1 MVCKNFSRQNH
12 GGVYTHWR
20 MERCFLNKKNFNAK
34 IWLQSDSRSAA
45 AADSRR
51 QHLPNIPPVDD
62 LINFKPD
69 QYFSKGWKG
78 EGLSN
83 KSVIKVQ
90 SVIRSLYDDARKQF
104 RGFHQRNRSLK
115 YSIYEEFQQ
124 YASQFDIN
132 AEEIGSFGQFWD
144 QIKEYPRT
152 PYKKMLDPFIEIYSY
167 RAVIFYLYRLKFML
181 GISRS
186 IQSHLA
192 PGDILN
198 PNSFINRVFRKGGSL
213 ELNCESLQSHLYSWY
228 RPHQS
233 HARGI
238 QGILYQFE
246 DLKIDEIFKATEIS
260 SFCPSVESLPLKGT
274 RSHAISQES
283 FGCFVNDLIIKLPI
297 WLRKER
303 FLPQKLIGNKLTPST
318 VRTKYTGNYLDS
330 FYQSHWY
337 AQNSRIEFKYN
348 DLICPDFINNDFLNG
363 SFTKYCQEIQFM
375 TFVLEVANFH
385 NLDALATLS
394 KIVNNKYFSQN
405 VNGADKFKQ
414 ISFFNPM
421 DTSYSSSY
429 DRIILNLTN
438 LPKKNPHHYLL
449 NQISQQINELNQD
462 GLILVFSNQKLFI
475 PSQSDKVEQLLKE
488 VQIEAHFNMEGLKGK
503 GEISNFLYV
512 FSKRSLQPNS
522 DSSSF
527 NSSLNIFYNNS
538 KESCLTFRW
547 SGELSTFQKFELYVE
562 ELNKFFEKK
571 SSSSASVFTSELDQ
585 DLQFHFHQDAVVEGK
600 LMSSNNTTEDH
611 ITHPT
616 FFNNLT
622 KACSPLEQFFIIE
635 VLENQKLNQY
645 TNGLLGINNSV
656 EEKYPIV
663 LIVKHVN
670 PKDIQLELIPSN
682 TYKAKQESYGTAFAQ
697 YFGLIPKFKDVDLNV
712 FREFFECQ
720 IGRQIIQ
727 LCLGGGHNKIK
738 SKLKELLL
746 PRFFLANKNIDY
758 QAMDRY
764 IPGFQLDSI
773 SSLGVDH
780 LQQHYSAFDQ
790 EVAGLENEDPRQAI
804 SMLTIAKLHLDQ
816 SLQLLKEG
824 PTKNVFQNNIVIES
838 LMSAFKLPIHTGHP
852 DVYTKLLKT
861 SQNELRLPISGFDL
875 SEKDGKHCL
884 EVFSYDEKLAEIYSE
899 EKVLEF
905 IRFILESTIG
915 RPFLDIFFYIEIPKA
930 DVIIATLE
938 SHQSI
943 TNTIE
948 SLYLNI
954 TNRISNL
961 ITRQISLSYS

>member
-1 MVCKNFSRQNH
+1 MD
-12 GGVYTHWR
+12 
-20 MERCFLNKKNFNAK
+20 RCFLNTKNFNAK
-34 IWLQSDSRSAA
+34 IWLQSDNRSASA
-45 AADSRR
+45 PDRQR

-69 QYFSKGWKG
+69 QYFSQGWKG

-83 KSVIKVQ
+83 KSVVKVK
-90 SVIRSLYDDARKQF
+90 SVIRSLYEDARKQF
-104 RGFHQRNRSLK
+104 REFYGRNRSLK

-132 AEEIGSFGQFWD
+132 VENLSSFGQFWD

-152 PYKKMLDPFIEIYSY
+152 PYKNILDPFIEIYSY

-181 GISRS
+181 GISRCNRS
-186 IQSHLA
+186 QLV

-198 PNSFINRVFRKGGSL
+198 PSSFINRMFRKGGSL

-233 HARGI
+233 HARSI

-260 SFCPSVESLPLKGT
+260 SFCPSVETLPLNGT
-274 RSHAISQES
+274 RSHAISQTS

-297 WLRKER
+297 WLKKEQYI
-303 FLPQKLIGNKLTPST
+303 PQKLIGSRLTPQA
-318 VRTKYTGNYLDS
+318 VRTKFTGNYLDS

-337 AQNSRIEFKYN
+337 AQNSRIEYKYN

-375 TFVLEVANFH
+375 SFVLEVADRHDTN
-385 NLDALATLS
+385 ALMMLS

-405 VNGADKFKQ
+405 VNPTDKFKQ

-421 DTSYSSSY
+421 ETSYRSSY

-475 PSQSDKVEQLLKE
+475 PSQSDKVEQLLKDLH
-488 VQIEAHFNMEGLKGK
+488 IEAHFNMEELKGK

-512 FSKRSLQPNS
+512 FSKRKVQPLS

-527 NSSLNIFYNNS
+527 SSSLNVFYNNS

-547 SGELSTFQKFELYVE
+547 SGELSTFQKFELFVE
-562 ELNKFFEKK
+562 ELNTFFEKK

-585 DLQFHFHQDAVVEGK
+585 QLQFQFHQDAVVEGK
-600 LMSSNNTTEDH
+600 LMSSNNSTEDH

-622 KACSPLEQFFIIE
+622 KACSPLEHFFIIE
-635 VLENQKLNQY
+635 VLENHRQQQY
-645 TNGLLGINNSV
+645 TNGLLGINNSI

-663 LIVKHVN
+663 LIVNHVN

-682 TYKAKQESYGTAFAQ
+682 TYKAKQESYGTAFSQ

-758 QAMDRY
+758 QAIDRF

-773 SSLGVDH
+773 SQYGVDH
-780 LQQHYSAFDQ
+780 LQGHYANFER
-790 EVAGLENEDPRQAI
+790 EVARFEYDDPRQAL
-804 SMLTIAKLHLDQ
+804 SMLTIAKLHIDQ

-838 LMSAFKLPIHTGHP
+838 LLNAFKLPIHTGHP

-861 SQNELRLPISGFDL
+861 SQQELRLPISGFDL
-875 SEKDGKHCL
+875 SEKDGKYCL
-884 EVFSYDEKLAEIYSE
+884 EILSYDEKLAEIYSE

-905 IRFILESTIG
+905 IRFILESAIG
-915 RPFLDIFFYIEIPKA
+915 QSFLDIFFYIEVPKA
-930 DVIIATLE
+930 EVILSTLKA
-938 SHQSI
+938 HHSI
-943 TNTIE
+943 TNTID
-948 SLYLNI
+948 SLYQ
-954 TNRISNL
+954 TVTTRISNL
-961 ITRQISLSYS
+961 ITRQISQPY